1 MGEDIFVSGLV
12 VMAVIYVLLFLLAWL
27 GPRIRKRRETGMA
40 LDSTDL
46 FLAGRSLPLWMAIFT
61 MTATWVGGGYLA
73 GTAEAVFDIER
84 GQGWAQ
90 AGWGYALSL
99 VLGGLF
105 YAKKMREMNYTT
117 MLDPFEQK
125 YGWNQTVFLYLFALL
140 GEILWT
146 GAAMAAMG
154 AAFSTILGISMSA
167 SIIITAAIT
176 IAYTVLSGMWAVAY
190 TDVLQLCMVI
200 VFLTLAVITGMI
212 AVGGWDHMWANYN
225 QAFGDK
231 GSGFIVGYFAPLKD
245 FVSPEIKKWPWTW
258 MDYGLLYIF
267 GGIPWHCYFQ
277 RVLGSKSGNVARYMS
292 IGAGVAAFI
301 LVIPPTLLAIIG
313 YNYDWVANGIDPP
326 ANPALILPYVL
337 RYCVPAA
344 IGALGLGAVAAA
356 VMSSVDSSIL
366 SASSMFTW
374 NIFKRTKKKPA
385 TDAQLKRVLRTTI
398 IVAGTAATIIAL
410 RVKSVYA
417 LWYLNCDLVYIT
429 LFPALTAALFY
440 KKSNRFGIYAGIAVA
455 LILRALGGLPEF
467 ELDPIFNYWMWVEDP
482 ETGNITTLFPFRT
495 FAMVCGLMTI
505 ISVSKF
511 TQKWDPAKPLQKFD
525 LAKNRNSN

>member
-1 MGEDIFVSGLV
+1 MGEDVFVSGLV
-12 VMAVIYVLLFLLAWL
+12 VMAVIYVALFLLAWL
-27 GPRIRKRRETGMA
+27 GPRIRKRRAEGTA

-99 VLGGLF
+99 VFGGII

-125 YGWNQTVFLYLFALL
+125 YGWNQTVFLYLFALM

-154 AAFSTILGISMSA
+154 AAFSTILGISMST

-176 IAYTVLSGMWAVAY
+176 IAYTMLSGLWAVAY

-200 VFLTLAVITGMI
+200 VFLTMAVFVGMKV
-212 AVGGWDHMWANYN
+212 VGGWEHMWMNYN
-225 QAFGDK
+225 ESFGDK
-231 GSGFIVGYFAPLKD
+231 GSGFIVGYFAPLKN
-245 FVSPEIKKWPWTW
+245 FSSPNIKDWPWTW

-292 IGAGVAAFI
+292 IGAGVVAFI
-301 LVIPPTLLAIIG
+301 MVIPPTLLAIIG
-313 YNYDWVANGIDPP
+313 FNYDWAANGIDPP
-326 ANPALILPYVL
+326 GNPALILPYVL
-337 RYCVPAA
+337 RYCVPAI

-374 NIFKRTKKKPA
+374 NIFKRSKKQAPS
-385 TDAQLKRVLRTTI
+385 DAKLKRVLRTTI
-398 IVAGTAATIIAL
+398 VVSGTAATIIAL
-410 RVKSVYA
+410 QVKSVYA

-440 KKSNRFGIYAGIAVA
+440 KKSNRFGIYAGIFVA
-455 LILRALGGLPEF
+455 LLLRALGGLPEF
-467 ELDPIFNYWMWVEDP
+467 DLPPIFDYGMAYENP
-482 ETGNITTLFPFRT
+482 ETGSVSTLFPFRT
-495 FAMVCGLMTI
+495 FAMVCGLLTI
-505 ISVSKF
+505 MLVSRL
-511 TQKWDPAKPLQKFD
+511 TQKMDPAKPLRKFD
-525 LAKNRNSN
+525 LANERNNN

>member
-1 MGEDIFVSGLV
+1 MSEDVFVSGLV
-12 VMAVIYVLLFLLAWL
+12 VMAVIYVVLFLLAWL
-27 GPRIRKRRETGMA
+27 GPRLRKGDTGA
-40 LDSTDL
+40 YLDSTDL

-73 GTAEAVFDIER
+73 GTSEAVFDTAR

-99 VLGGLF
+99 VFGGII
-105 YAKKMREMNYTT
+105 YAKKMRDMNYTT
-117 MLDPFEQK
+117 MLDPLEQK
-125 YGWNQTVFLYLFALL
+125 YGWNQTVFLYLFALM

-176 IAYTVLSGMWAVAY
+176 IAYTVLSGLWAVAY

-200 VFLTLAVITGMI
+200 VFLTLAVFAGMA
-212 AVGGWDHMWANYN
+212 AVGGWDTMWTVYN
-225 QAFGDK
+225 DAFGDK

-245 FVSPEIKKWPWTW
+245 FSSADIKEWPWTW

-292 IGAGVAAFI
+292 IGAGIVAF
-301 LVIPPTLLAIIG
+301 LMVIPPTLLAIIG
-313 YNYDWVANGIDPP
+313 FNYDWAGAGVDPP
-326 ANPALILPYVL
+326 ENPALILPYVL
-337 RYCVPAA
+337 RYCVPAI

-374 NIFKRTKKKPA
+374 NIFKRSAGKPA

-398 IVAGTAATIIAL
+398 VVAGTAATIIAL

-417 LWYLNCDLVYIT
+417 LWYLNCDMVYIT

-440 KKSNRFGIYAGIAVA
+440 KKSNRIGIYAGIVVS
-455 LILRALGGLPEF
+455 LFLRALGGLPEF
-467 ELDPIFNYWMWVEDP
+467 ELDPIFNYWIWEQDP
-482 ETGNITTLFPFRT
+482 QSGNITTLFPFRT
-495 FAMVCGLMTI
+495 FAMMCGLMTI
-505 ISVSKF
+505 ITVSKF
-511 TQKWDPAKPLQKFD
+511 TQKLDPAKPLRKFD
-525 LAKNRNSN
+525 LANNRNNN